1 MAYSS
6 IVKPSSYFN
15 TKLFTGNGGTQSV
28 TGVGFQPDWV
38 WLKSRSVADSP
49 ILFDAVRGVT
59 KRLMTNSTG
68 AQSTEAQEVQ
78 SFNSDGFTVGNSDN
92 ANRSGASMV
101 AWNWKAGGAGS
112 SNSNGSITSTVS
124 VSTTSG
130 FSIVKY
136 TGNGTGGATIGH
148 GLGAV
153 PAQIVVKGISRSES
167 WEVYNKNLDPSNAS
181 YMRWDSTQ
189 ASAGSSYWNSTSPT
203 SSVFTVN
210 SAGGVNA
217 SGIEYVAYCFSE
229 IKGYSKIGTYTGN
242 GVDAKGAFVYTGFK
256 PALVIFKNR
265 ATAGTDWYM
274 YDNKRGGP
282 AAGVYGNNN
291 KYFLDVNSADTEG
304 NESFDLLS
312 NGFKCKITNNFQ
324 NEAGIPFIYMAF
336 AEEPLVANSGTNGVP
351 ATAR

>member
-6 IVKPSSYFN
+6 IVKPSDYFN
-15 TKLFTGNGGTQSV
+15 TKLYTGTGSSNAI
-28 TGVGFQPDWV
+28 TGVGFQPDFTWI
-38 WLKSRSVADSP
+38 KSRDSGEAN
-49 ILFDAVRGVT
+49 ILTDAVRGAT
-59 KRLMTNSTG
+59 KTLSSNNTDAETTVDQDLTAFG
-68 AQSTEAQEVQ
+68 
-78 SFNSDGFTVGNSDN
+78 SDGFTVGTNNRVNKSSDN
-92 ANRSGASMV
+92 MV
-101 AWNWKAGGAGS
+101 SWNWKANGAGS
-112 SNSNGSITSTVS
+112 SNTDGSITSTVS

-153 PAQIVVKGISRSES
+153 PAQIVVKGTSRAES

-229 IKGYSKIGTYTGN
+229 IKGYSKIGAYIGN
-242 GVDAKGAFVYTGFK
+242 GADGNGTFVYLGFK

-282 AAGVYGNNN
+282 VAGVYGNNN
-291 KYFLDVNSADTEG
+291 KYFLEVNSAGTEG
-304 NESFDLLS
+304 NESFHLLS

-324 NEAGIPFIYMAF
+324 NEANIPFIYMAF
-336 AEEPLVANSGTNGVP
+336 AEQPLVANSGTDGVP

>member
-1 MAYSS
+1 MAYTTINKSTD
-6 IVKPSSYFN
+6 YFN
-15 TKLFTGNGGTQSV
+15 TKLFTGNGGTQAV

-68 AQSTEAQEVQ
+68 AESTEAQEVQ
-78 SFNSDGFTVGNSDN
+78 SFDSDGFTVGSSDN
-92 ANRSGASMV
+92 ANRSGATMV
-101 AWNWKAGGAGS
+101 GWNWKANGAGS
-112 SNSNGSITSTVS
+112 SNTDGSITSTVS
-124 VSTTSG
+124 ASTTSG

-136 TGNGTGGATIGH
+136 TGNGTAGATIGH

-153 PAQIVVKGISRSES
+153 PAQIVVKGISRAES
-167 WEVYNKNLDPSNAS
+167 WEVYNQNLDPSNGS

-229 IKGYSKIGTYTGN
+229 IKGYSKFGSYIGN
-242 GVDAKGAFVYTGFK
+242 GNADGTFVYTGFK
-256 PALVIFKNR
+256 PAFVIFKNR

-291 KYFLDVNSADTEG
+291 KYFLDVNSADAEG

-312 NGFKCKITNNFQ
+312 NGFKCRITNNFQ
-324 NEAGIPFIYMAF
+324 NESGIPFIYMAF
-336 AEEPLVANSGTNGVP
+336 AEAPLVASNNVP
-351 ATAR
+351 TTAR